1 MDWFTIIA
9 NTESTLALLAF
20 LGIVW
25 WAYSGRQRER
35 FEQAAQAPFA
45 LPDEQEDRA
54 ERLS

>member
-35 FEQAAQAPFA
+35 FEQAARAPFA